1 MNTETFNE
9 FLIKACDT
17 EDWTH
22 DVFPAVWWRHGHD
35 ENART
40 WAFVSQAPDP
50 YDLVKE
56 LVTCGIGEG
65 FESMLLMYGSMVKI
79 DEDDTNDESTR
90 TRVRVMIYFDGNQP
104 VVAVQ
109 TPGETVKVMDGAG
122 DGLMPE
128 TLNAA
133 IEAYKKGEV
142 V

>member
-9 FLIKACDT
+9 FLIKACDG
-17 EDWTH
+17 EDWNH
-22 DVFPAVWWRHGHD
+22 DVFPAVWWRHDHD

-40 WAFVSQAPDP
+40 WAKVTQDVDP

-56 LVTCGIGEG
+56 FVTCGIGEG
-65 FESMLLMYGSMVKI
+65 FESMLLMYGSMVRI
-79 DEDDTNDESTR
+79 DDDDTNDESTR